1 LRKCGILNQNY
12 KEVDNVKYNKLLKG
26 ITASALALTVP
37 MSMLAMGGLA
47 VSAASTDEN
56 VGEGTKIYFDI
67 DSTGWENYTTIYC
80 HIWRADGTGEWT
92 NWQTRKEICTKEDN
106 GLYSY
111 DVAKTG
117 NADEIVQSGDHNY
130 YCVIFSADTG
140 MQTYNTIM
148 NGNCLGDTC
157 YVTGNLLE
165 NPADSWKTCTE
176 AAWKNHPE
184 CGPVKAITSTSMVI
198 GSALP
203 DGVTDADLLAEYL
216 CVYFYEEVDPQETGN
231 LAKILNVKKNDL
243 IDSVKVKIN
252 KQKADYLNDDEAEKK
267 LNTILD
273 VINTAYQDISD
284 SDEYDINLDGKF
296 DVQDVTYLQLGISG
310 KNQFND
316 TQKEIADYNNDGK
329 IDVQDVTKAQMIIS
343 EVTVPVKPN
352 PTPDPEPEPEPEP
365 TTSYNREF
373 ADRVI
378 ELVNI
383 ERAKEGLKP
392 LKKDDTLNGLSDI
405 RAKETVT
412 LFDHKRPNGTKWSTI
427 LKENNVSYTNAA
439 ENIAS
444 GYSTPED
451 VVNAWMNSEGHRASI
466 MSKTYEK
473 IGVSCYIDNNS
484 KYKYYWDQLFIK
496 D

>member
-1 LRKCGILNQNY
+1 MKH
-12 KEVDNVKYNKLLKG
+12 NKLLKG

-56 VGEGTKIYFDI
+56 VGKGTKIYFDI

-184 CGPVKAITSTSMVI
+184 CGPVKAITSTSRVI

>member
-1 LRKCGILNQNY
+1 MKH
-12 KEVDNVKYNKLLKG
+12 NKLLKG

-117 NADEIVQSGDHNY
+117 NADEIVQSENHKY

-157 YVTGNLLE
+157 YVTGNVFE
-165 NPADSWKTCTE
+165 NPYDSSKICTE

-184 CGPVKAITSTSMVI
+184 CGPEKAITTTSKVI

-252 KQKADYLNDDEAEKK
+252 KQKADDYLNDDEAEKK

-273 VINTAYQDISD
+273 VINTAYKDISD

-310 KNQFND
+310 KNQFTD

-352 PTPDPEPEPEPEP
+352 PTPDPDPEPDPEPEPEP

-427 LKENNVSYTNAA
+427 LKENNVSYTYAA

-466 MSKTYEK
+466 MSVTYEK

>member
-1 LRKCGILNQNY
+1 M
-12 KEVDNVKYNKLLKG
+12 KYNKLLKG

-392 LKKDDTLNGLSDI
+392 LKKDDTLNSLSDI